1 MLSEATFGARE
12 ASDAGR
18 SRYEISNDVHVCVT
32 AEGSVLLDLRQD
44 KYFGLGR
51 GQTEILAA
59 AVTEWPR
66 PSWRCEPHAE
76 RESNELCSSMLELG
90 LLARSR
96 ENVDLTGGQ
105 RRKGKALPNDMRGE
119 WISIGD
125 ELEVRSPVSTWHS
138 ANFISAYLWARW
150 SLAWRPFIVT
160 VEKVRTRKS
169 KCRDDAQPLSV
180 SEVSAIV
187 DVFRQLRPFVFAAE
201 GRCLLHA
208 LTLVRF
214 FSKYAFYPDW
224 VIGVTTQPW
233 GAHSWV
239 QWGDFLLDTNP
250 EKVCAYTP
258 ILVI

>member
-1 MLSEATFGARE
+1 MLSEATIGAKEIRD
-12 ASDAGR
+12 SGL
-18 SRYEISNDVHVCVT
+18 SRYEIPDHVHVCVT

-51 GQTEILAA
+51 GETEILAA
-59 AVTEWPR
+59 AVIEWPR
-66 PSWRCEPHAE
+66 PSWKCGPHPE
-76 RESNELCSSMLELG
+76 RESNDLCSSMLELG

-96 ENVDLTGGQ
+96 ENVALSRGQ
-105 RRKGKALPNDMRGE
+105 RRRGKALPNDMRGE

-150 SLAWRPFIVT
+150 SLAWRPIIVT
-160 VEKVRTRKS
+160 VEKVRARKA
-169 KCRDDAQPLSV
+169 KCKDDARPLSV
-180 SEVSAIV
+180 LELSAIV
-187 DVFRQLRPFVFAAE
+187 DVFRRLRPFVFAAE
-201 GRCLLHA
+201 GHCLLHA

-214 FSKYAFYPDW
+214 LSKYAFYPDW

-258 ILVI
+258 ILII